1 MIQKVIDQF
10 AYFGSIA
17 LFGALFRY
25 TVSGWDWIAQTLV
38 YGGLGLIVVYLIV
51 HLDGIRSFLKTRVAH
66 YGGKAG
72 ATVLLVL
79 GILVL
84 ANFLN
89 IRHHSRM
96 DLTENQRYSLSDQSL
111 KVIESLQGEIQ
122 IIGFFRG
129 AAGRLRFEDLI
140 KQYRSPRIKYQIVDP
155 EEEPS
160 LAAQSGIT
168 REGQIVVVSG
178 EEQVLLN
185 ELSEE
190 KVTNAIIKITRKEEK
205 VIYFLQGHGER
216 DISDGSAEGFSLA
229 RQEVENQNYRVESYN
244 LAQQNRLPEDATV
257 IVSAGPRVGF
267 LSTEISLLKNFLA
280 GGGKLLLLVD
290 PQTDLDLGDFLAE
303 YGLGLAN
310 QVVIDASLRGQLLGS
325 AAPVVADYADH
336 PMTRELRG
344 ANTFFPGSQHVTTS
358 NSPLDYRTTELLSTS
373 ASSWAEVDFGGT
385 EVSFDEGRDTEG
397 PLPLAVA
404 ATRTIAPKEA
414 GISDEESTQKDPAVE
429 GEGGDSAAETGES
442 RLVLFGDS
450 DFASNA
456 YFNEIANGD
465 LFLMAVGWLAE
476 ETDLLAIRPKDP
488 ENRRINV
495 TLSQSRMIF
504 WASVVFLPLAMLVLG
519 TTIWMRRR

>member
-84 ANFLN
+84 VNFLN
-89 IRHHSRM
+89 IRHHGRM

-155 EEEPS
+155 EEEPG

-190 KVTNAIIKITRKEEK
+190 KVTNAIIKITREEEK

-216 DISDGSAEGFSLA
+216 DINDGSAEGFSLA

-257 IVSAGPRVGF
+257 IVSAGPRMDF
-267 LSTEISLLKNFLA
+267 LPTEVALLKKFLEE
-280 GGGKLLLLVD
+280 GGKLLLLVD
-290 PQTDLDLGDFLAE
+290 PQTEFGMGEFLAD
-303 YGLGLAN
+303 YGLALGHK
-310 QVVIDASLRGQLLGS
+310 VVIDASGIGQLFGLGA
-325 AAPVVADYADH
+325 AAPLVSEFGDH
-336 PMTRELRG
+336 PMTQELG
-344 ANTFFPGSQHVTTS
+344 GVMTFFPMAQNVTTS
-358 NSPLDYRTTELLSTS
+358 SSALDYRTQELLTTS
-373 ASSWAEVDFGGT
+373 PRSWAESQLEEGEMV
-385 EVSFDEGRDTEG
+385 FDEGQDTQG
-397 PLPLAVA
+397 PLHLAAA
-404 ATRTIAPKEA
+404 ATLRVEDLPN
-414 GISDEESTQKDPAVE
+414 SDEKAQKV
-429 GEGGDSAAETGES
+429 ES
-442 RLVLFGDS
+442 RFVLIGDA

-456 YFNEIANGD
+456 YFDSASNGD

>member
-84 ANFLN
+84 VNFLN
-89 IRHHSRM
+89 IRHHGRM

-111 KVIESLQGEIQ
+111 KVIENLQGEIQ

-155 EEEPS
+155 EEDPG

-190 KVTNAIIKITRKEEK
+190 KVTNAIIKITREEEK

-216 DISDGSAEGFSLA
+216 DINDGSAEGFSLA

-257 IVSAGPRVGF
+257 IVSAGPRIDF
-267 LSTEISLLKNFLA
+267 LPTEVALLKKFLEE
-280 GGGKLLLLVD
+280 GGKLLLLVD
-290 PQTDLDLGDFLAE
+290 PQTEFGMGEFLAD
-303 YGLGLAN
+303 YGLVLGHK
-310 QVVIDASLRGQLLGS
+310 VVIDASGIGQLFGLGA
-325 AAPVVADYADH
+325 AAPLVSEFGDH
-336 PMTRELRG
+336 PMTQELG
-344 ANTFFPGSQHVTTS
+344 GVMTFFPMAQNVTTS
-358 NSPLDYRTTELLSTS
+358 SSALDYRTQELLTTS
-373 ASSWAEVDFGGT
+373 PRSWAESQLEEGEMV
-385 EVSFDEGRDTEG
+385 FDEGQDTQG
-397 PLPLAVA
+397 PLHLAAA
-404 ATRTIAPKEA
+404 ATLRVEDLPN
-414 GISDEESTQKDPAVE
+414 SDEKAQKV
-429 GEGGDSAAETGES
+429 ES
-442 RLVLFGDS
+442 RFVLIGDA

-456 YFNEIANGD
+456 YFDSASNGD

-504 WASVVFLPLAMLVLG
+504 WVSVVFLPLAMLVLG